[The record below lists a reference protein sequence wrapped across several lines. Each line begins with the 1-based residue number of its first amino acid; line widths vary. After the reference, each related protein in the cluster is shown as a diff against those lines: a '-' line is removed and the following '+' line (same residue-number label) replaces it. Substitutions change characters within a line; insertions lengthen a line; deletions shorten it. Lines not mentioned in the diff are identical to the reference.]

1 MPTMTMTPTCRHTL
15 AASKLRWKTPLI
27 VIAIT
32 ILSGCANYQ
41 AVKPGTSVAEVLQ
54 KFGKPSTE
62 CTRADGTRRL
72 IWTTQPAGQYAWGTN
87 TTPEGTIVGFQQLL
101 TDAHFQVLSTGRWTA
116 KDVSCEFGEPANKNG
131 IAKGREIVWAYRY
144 KQEEVWDS
152 MMYVYMGSDGDLAN
166 RFHPGPDP
174 DTLRGDGRL
183 F

>member
-1 MPTMTMTPTCRHTL
+1 MTMTPTPRNTL
-15 AASKLRWKTPLI
+15 AASHLRWKTPLI

-62 CTRADGTRRL
+62 CSKEDGTKRL
-72 IWTTQPAGQYAWGTN
+72 IWTMQPYGQYAWGTN
-87 TTPEGTIVGFQQLL
+87 TTPQGTIVGFQQLL
-101 TDAHFQVLSTGRWTA
+101 TDAHFEVLSTGRWTA
-116 KDVSCEFGEPANKNG
+116 KDVLCEFGEPANKDG

-144 KQEEVWDS
+144 KQDDVWNS
-152 MMYVYMGSDGDLAN
+152 LMYVYMGADGNLAN

-174 DTLRGDGRL
+174 MYEDRDDRR